1 MMGRSDRADI
11 MVKLTQQAA
20 EFAAALTFDDLPATA
35 VKTIGFGLADCVAV
49 IAAGQS
55 EPVVHLLG
63 EIEGSQPSGEAAIL
77 FGQRFARADIAALIN
92 SAAAHALDFDDTG
105 LSGHPSAV
113 LVPAILALG
122 EATAAD
128 GKRMLSAYVAGY
140 EIWADLIGRQLDPL
154 HAKGLHPTA
163 IFGPIATAAATC
175 NLLSLDSSQTRSA
188 LSLAASMSSGIV
200 ANFGS
205 LAKHLQVGRAVQN
218 GIQAA
223 RYAARGVTAAAD
235 GLENPLGFL
244 KAFAPAGRVDLE
256 REPSFG
262 DSWAIEREGLNIKLH
277 PVCHA
282 AQRSIDAALDLRERF
297 GQTADAIEKLQIHIG
312 RGQASAL
319 RFSRPKDAL
328 EARFSAEFVVASAL
342 LTGKVSLADLNDD
355 YIRSNEI
362 QSLIGRS
369 ELILSDEL
377 DGEEPL
383 FAPADHVVLYTTS
396 GERLESAPIRRA
408 RGHARNPVTTDILR
422 EKFHSC
428 AAFANREAADELF
441 DYLIDPAGID
451 SVPAINAM
459 YRRASAVMN

>member
-1 MMGRSDRADI
+1 

-20 EFAAALTFDDLPATA
+20 DFAASLTFENLPAAAAT
-35 VKTIGFGLADCVAV
+35 TIGFGLADCVAV
-49 IAAGQS
+49 IAAGQN
-55 EPVVHLLG
+55 EPVVDLLND
-63 EIEGSQPSGEAAIL
+63 IEGSQPSGEAAIL

-113 LVPAILALG
+113 LVPAVLAVG
-122 EATAAD
+122 EATGAD
-128 GKRMLSAYVAGY
+128 GKRLLSAYVAGY

-175 NLLSLDSSQTRSA
+175 NLLSLDATQTRSA

-223 RYAARGVTAAAD
+223 RYAARGMTAADD
-235 GLENPLGFL
+235 GLENRLGFL
-244 KAFAPAGRVDLE
+244 KAFAPAGRVDLDT
-256 REPSFG
+256 EPQFG
-262 DSWAIEREGLNIKLH
+262 RNWAIEREGLNIKLH

-282 AQRSIDAALDLRERF
+282 AQRSIDAALDLRSRYSPA
-297 GQTADAIEKLQIHIG
+297 ADTIEKLQIHIG
-312 RGQASAL
+312 RGQALAL

-342 LTGKVSLADLNDD
+342 LTGKVALADLNDD
-355 YIRSNEI
+355 YVKRDDI
-362 QSLIGRS
+362 QALIGRS
-369 ELILSDEL
+369 ELILTDEL

-383 FAPADHVVLYTTS
+383 FAPSDHVVLHTRS
-396 GERLESAPIRRA
+396 GERLESAAIRRA
-408 RGHARNPVTTDILR
+408 RGHARNPVTIDTLR
-422 EKFHSC
+422 EKFHTC
-428 AAFANREAADELF
+428 AMFANQDAADELF
-441 DYLIDPAGID
+441 EYLVDPAGID
-451 SVPAINAM
+451 SVRTINGM
-459 YRRASAVMN
+459 FRRASAVMN

>member
-1 MMGRSDRADI
+1 
-11 MVKLTQQAA
+11 MVELTQRAA
-20 EFAAALTFDDLPATA
+20 QFAATLTFDDLPASA
-35 VKTIGFGLADCVAV
+35 VKTVGLGLTDCVAV
-49 IAAGQS
+49 MAAGQR
-55 EPVVHLLG
+55 EPVVRLLND
-63 EIEGSQPSGEAAIL
+63 IEDCQPSGEAAIL
-77 FGQRFARADIAALIN
+77 FGRRFARADVAALIN

-113 LVPAILALG
+113 LVPAVLAVG
-122 EATAAD
+122 EATGAD
-128 GKRMLSAYVAGY
+128 GKRMLAAYVAGY

-175 NLLSLDSSQTRSA
+175 NLLSLDPTQTRSA

-223 RYAARGVTAAAD
+223 RYAARGVTAAED
-235 GLENPLGFL
+235 GLENRLGFL
-244 KAFAPAGRVDLE
+244 AAFAPSGRIDLD
-256 REPSFG
+256 RESRFG
-262 DSWAIEREGLNIKLH
+262 EDWAIEREGLNIKLY

-282 AQRSIDAALDLRERF
+282 AQRSINAALDLRDRYNPS
-297 GQTADAIEKLQIHIG
+297 ADSIEKLQIHIG
-312 RGQASAL
+312 RGQALAL

-342 LTGKVSLADLNDD
+342 LTGKVALADLNDD
-355 YIRSNEI
+355 YVNRDDI
-362 QSLIGRS
+362 QALIGRS

-383 FAPADHVVLYTTS
+383 FAPSDRVVLYTRS
-396 GERLESAPIRRA
+396 GDRLESAAIRRA
-408 RGHARNPVTTDILR
+408 LGHARNPVKTETLR

-428 AAFANREAADELF
+428 AAFADRGAADALF
-441 DYLIDPAGID
+441 DYLIEPAGIV
-451 SVPAINAM
+451 SAAVINEM
-459 YRRASAVMN
+459 FRRASAAA